1 MRTVNFI
8 KFGFKNTSF
17 KEKNCIY
24 RLYKSHNIYFHMN
37 VLPCHIC
44 FLVKHSIFHFYK
56 RNTSLILIPV
66 VLHKIKII
74 HVIVHYFLSPL
85 RHNHMQTMPYLYLIS
100 HCPIFFKKVDPL
112 RFYQY
117 RLNYQNCHLNK
128 SSTFY
133 KSKGFYICSKTTYHL

>member
-24 RLYKSHNIYFHMN
+24 RLDKSHNIYFHMN

-85 RHNHMQTMPYLYLIS
+85 RHNHMQTMRYLYLIS

-117 RLNYQNCHLNK
+117 RLNYQYCHLNK